1 MVDVIAL
8 DITLGPAL
16 RDAIARCLDAGEAF
30 AVLNP
35 QDSAARRADVLA
47 ALAPTFIQNH
57 EGERF
62 IYSNGTP
69 VEPGDAALVVTSGTS
84 GTPKVAIHTL
94 AGLLASAHMT
104 SAALRRTA
112 HDQWFACLP
121 AHHIGGLAT
130 IIRGIALGEPTH
142 FGPAAD
148 PTAARRAGATH
159 VSVVRTLVARHNY
172 DDFDCV
178 LLGGSTPP
186 SLLPDNVV
194 TTWGMTETGS
204 GVVYDHLPLEG
215 VAIAIDADGQVLV
228 KSPTLL
234 RAYRHDAHPLRDDG
248 WFATGDAG
256 SFSNGR
262 LTIHGRMAYV
272 INTGGEKVWPDD
284 VERLMEPLLAQQAF
298 AIVGRDDAEWGQR
311 VVCISEQPIDRALQE
326 QLRDIVRNRLGA
338 PAVPK
343 EFDVVERLPRTENG
357 KIRRS
362 DLR

>member
-16 RDAIARCLDAGEAF
+16 RDAVARCLDGGVAF
-30 AVLNP
+30 AILNP
-35 QDSAARRADVLA
+35 LDSPTRRADVLA
-47 ALAPTFIQNH
+47 ALAPTFIENH

-62 IYSNGTP
+62 AYRHGTP

-84 GTPKVAIHTL
+84 GAPKVAIHTL
-94 AGLLASAHMT
+94 AGLLASARMT

-130 IIRGIALGEPTH
+130 IIRGLVQGEPTH
-142 FGPAAD
+142 FGPAAE
-148 PTAARRAGATH
+148 PMAARRAGATH
-159 VSVVRTLVARHNY
+159 VSVVRTLLARHNY
-172 DDFDCV
+172 NDYDCV

-186 SLLPDNVV
+186 TSLPDNVV

-204 GVVYDHLPLEG
+204 GVVYDHTPLEG
-215 VAIAIDADGQVLV
+215 VEIMIDTDGQVLV

-234 RAYRHDAHPLRDDG
+234 RAYRHDAHPLGPDG

-256 SFSNGR
+256 QFSNGR
-262 LTIHGRMAYV
+262 LTIFGRMAYV

-284 VERLMEPLLAQQAF
+284 VERLIEPLLPHHVF

-311 VVCISEQPIDRALQE
+311 VVCVSEQPIDRALQDRV
-326 QLRDIVRNRLGA
+326 RDVVRDRMGA

-343 EFDVVERLPRTENG
+343 AFEVIDSLPRTENG